1 MISTI
6 VFALLLVAAVGFF
19 AYNVRKISRNIKLG
33 KDIDRTDNPVK
44 RWFLMFKVAVFQS
57 KMMGLPVAGIFHLF
71 VYGGFILVNIEMIEV
86 MVDGFAGTHRA
97 FSFLGSFYPVII
109 TAVEFFALL
118 VIIGCTVFLFRRNV
132 LRLPR
137 FWKPEMT
144 SWPRLD
150 ANIILITEVI
160 LMTSVFFL
168 NASDYVL
175 QTREYGHYK
184 QVGSFFLSS
193 FFVPLV
199 QNLPSETLVIIDRT
213 CWWLHI
219 VGIMVFLNYIPYS
232 KHFHVFL
239 SFPNVYFSKLE
250 PAGKIAN
257 MPSITRE
264 IKSMLGK
271 PVEPEENVDMS
282 TMAFGAKDVKEL
294 TWKHLMDAY
303 SCTECGRCTRVCPAN
318 ITGKKLSPR
327 KLIMDARDR
336 LEIVGKNIDKNGK
349 DFIDEKSLFDF
360 ISAEE
365 LWACTT
371 CNACTNACPVNI
383 DQVSLIIELRR
394 HLVMEKAAAP
404 GELNAIFSNI
414 ENNGAPWQFSQQDR
428 MLWANEL
435 YINEKA

>member
-6 VFALLLVAAVGFF
+6 VFILMLAVAIAFF
-19 AYNVRKISRNIKLG
+19 TRNVRKISRNIKLG
-33 KDIDRTDNPVK
+33 KDINRKDNPVK
-44 RWFLMFKVAVFQS
+44 RWWLVFKVAIFQS
-57 KMMGLPVAGIFHLF
+57 KMMGLPIAGILHVF
-71 VYGGFILVNIEMIEV
+71 VYAGFILVNIEMLEV
-86 MVDGFAGTHRA
+86 MVDGITGSHRA
-97 FSFLGSFYPVII
+97 FSFLGKFYPVII
-109 TAVEFFALL
+109 SATEFFALL
-118 VIIGCTVFLFRRNV
+118 VIIGCVVFLFRRNV
-132 LRLPR
+132 IRLPR

-150 ANIILITEVI
+150 ANIILLTEVV

-168 NASDYVL
+168 NASDYIL
-175 QTREYGHYK
+175 QTREFGHYE

-193 FFVPLV
+193 FFVPLI
-199 QNLPSETLVIIDRT
+199 QNLPSETLVLIDRS

-219 VGIMVFLNYIPYS
+219 AGIMLFLNYIPYS
-232 KHFHVFL
+232 KHFHVFV

-271 PVEPEENVDMS
+271 PVDPEENVDMAAMS
-282 TMAFGAKDVKEL
+282 FGAQDIKDLK
-294 TWKHLMDAY
+294 WKNIMDAY

-327 KLIMDARDR
+327 KLMMDARDR
-336 LEIVGKNIDKNGK
+336 LELTGKNIDKKGVDYK
-349 DFIDEKSLFDF
+349 DDKSLFDF

-371 CNACTNACPVNI
+371 CNACTNECPVNI
-383 DQVSLIIELRR
+383 DQVSLVIEMRR
-394 HLVMEKAAAP
+394 YLVMEKAAAP

-428 MLWANEL
+428 LLWANEL